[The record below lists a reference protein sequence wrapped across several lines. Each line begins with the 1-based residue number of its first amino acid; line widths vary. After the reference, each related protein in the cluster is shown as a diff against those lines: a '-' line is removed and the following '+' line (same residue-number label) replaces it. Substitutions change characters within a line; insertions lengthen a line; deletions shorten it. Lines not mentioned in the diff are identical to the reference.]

1 MTMLLDLGFE
11 RLGAVRSEV
20 ERACGL
26 LVSPS
31 AEALDRCTGVL
42 ESACS
47 DLETCR
53 SWVRGAHG
61 KPEVLAEARRLNEA
75 VRRAFHL
82 LEIARDYY
90 AKWIQSWAAVN
101 NGYNPTGETPLTV
114 GRGLVCLTG

>member
-1 MTMLLDLGFE
+1 MRMTANLALDRLL
-11 RLGAVRSEV
+11 AVRSEV

-31 AEALDRCTGVL
+31 AEALDRCAGVL

-53 SWVRGAHG
+53 SWVRGAQG
-61 KPEVLAEARRLNEA
+61 NPEALAEARRLHEA
-75 VRRAFHL
+75 VRRASHL

-90 AKWIQSWAAVN
+90 AKWSRAFAALT
-101 NGYNPTGETPLTV
+101 NGYTPDGVTPALV
-114 GRGLVCLTG
+114 CRGLVCLTG